1 MARSD
6 GTETVSEIVTET
18 GRYLQ
23 RVEAATEQLA
33 DIMEA
38 YDVGEPAFETAV
50 ADLRDLESECDTLV
64 GDLRSLVGSAMD
76 PNFTGLYL
84 RSGALVEFYETTDTV
99 VNEAE
104 RFGTE
109 FAAMEPSIPGAV
121 HDDLGRMARF
131 ANEAA
136 VHLSRAGTT
145 QFDAL
150 TDPNRTGEVSR
161 EAEQIRAVETRCDDV
176 KYRVLDHAFTSMS
189 REEALVVRA
198 LVNQLDEVTN
208 AVEDAVDR
216 LVYLDQYGR

>member
-1 MARSD
+1 MARAD

-84 RSGALVEFYETTDTV
+84 RSGALVEFY
-99 VNEAE
+99 
-104 RFGTE
+104 
-109 FAAMEPSIPGAV
+109 
-121 HDDLGRMARF
+121 
-131 ANEAA
+131 EAA